1 MKFSKSYYRVGKQDY
16 KITSIYTVIFDPHQ
30 DVYQIVDDP
39 QGAMPRC
46 VYHGRQCFN
55 LELGQMVQFEELP
68 EPIKKKVATIENRG
82 VIEIPQYA

>member
-1 MKFSKSYYRVGKQDY
+1 MKISKSYYRLGKQDY

-68 EPIKKKVATIENRG
+68 EPIKKKVATIESRG
-82 VIEIPQYA
+82 VTVIPQCA